1 MPAKGIQ
8 RVKLKM
14 RQVTEDIGGQRTN
27 AAIYAV
33 LSQGQSMAATLTPI
47 DTGHLVNSAFGPVVN
62 GKTGR
67 VGYTAEYA
75 FWVHQAPG
83 KLKGQPRQ
91 HFGKTSGGL
100 SFGGGTGVG
109 NYWDPNAEPKF
120 LAKGFD
126 RIKPAIPQIL
136 KVVYAR

>member
-33 LSQGQSMAATLTPI
+33 LSQGQAMAATLTPI

-109 NYWDPNAEPKF
+109 NYWDPKAEPKF
-120 LAKGFD
+120 LSNGFD

-136 KVVYAR
+136 KVAYAR

>member
-8 RVKLKM
+8 QVKLKM

-33 LSQGQSMAATLTPI
+33 LSQGQAMAATLTPI
-47 DTGHLVNSAFGPVVN
+47 DTGYLVDSAFGPVVLD
-62 GKTGR
+62 KTGR

-75 FWVHQAPG
+75 FWVHEAPG
-83 KLKGQPRQ
+83 KLKGQPRP
-91 HFGKTSGGL
+91 S
-100 SFGGGTGVG
+100 VG

-120 LAKGFD
+120 LANGFD
-126 RIKPAIPQIL
+126 YIKKDIPRIL